1 MEALLSAMAGFLFF
15 GFILAIAIYIIQAI
29 FLNKFHKLVYGKGT
43 AMAWIPI
50 ANIYL
55 LGKLSFNKVVG
66 WILILIYIL
75 NGNYTIT
82 FNGIEKSFSL
92 LPENISSIVYIIHSL
107 IVFSL
112 FIFAI
117 IKYND
122 LKKNNL

>member
-1 MEALLSAMAGFLFF
+1 
-15 GFILAIAIYIIQAI
+15 
-29 FLNKFHKLVYGKGT
+29 
-43 AMAWIPI
+43 MAWIPI

-55 LGKLSFNKVVG
+55 LGKLTFNKVVG

-82 FNGIEKSFSL
+82 FNCIEKSFSL